1 MAAHAGSAGLGPD
14 NPAQPERGEPSI
26 TPRFTILLID
36 DDDLVLSMLTE
47 LLSAHGYQVL
57 PAPRGRDGLALARA
71 EHPDLILVDYH
82 MPEMDGL
89 AVVEGLKGD
98 EATRNIP
105 VVAFTSGTSADA
117 NRLVKAGCVGFIPKP
132 FEPGTLPELVADF
145 LRATV
150 ARDRRVTLRGSHP
163 RP

>member
-1 MAAHAGSAGLGPD
+1 VAAHAGRAGLGPD
-14 NPAQPERGEPSI
+14 NPAQPERGEPPIAS
-26 TPRFTILLID
+26 RFTILVID
-36 DDDLVLSMLTE
+36 DDDLVLSMVTE
-47 LLSAHGYQVL
+47 LLSVHGHQVL
-57 PAPRGRDGLALARA
+57 PAPTGRDGLALARA

-98 EATRNIP
+98 TATRSIP

-117 NRLVKAGCVGFIPKP
+117 NRLVKAGCIGFIPKP
-132 FEPGTLPELVADF
+132 FESGTLPELVDDF

-150 ARDRRVTLRGSHP
+150 ARDRRVTPPGSHL

>member
-1 MAAHAGSAGLGPD
+1 MAAHTGRAGLGPD
-14 NPAQPERGEPSI
+14 NPAQPERGEPPIAS
-26 TPRFTILLID
+26 RFTILVID
-36 DDDLVLSMLTE
+36 DDDLVLSMVTE
-47 LLSAHGYQVL
+47 LLSVHGHQVL
-57 PAPRGRDGLALARA
+57 PAPTGRDGLALARA

-98 EATRNIP
+98 TATRSIP

-117 NRLVKAGCVGFIPKP
+117 NRLVKAGCIGFIPKP
-132 FEPGTLPELVADF
+132 FESGTLPELVDDF

-150 ARDRRVTLRGSHP
+150 ARDRRVTPPGSHL

>member
-1 MAAHAGSAGLGPD
+1 MVA
-14 NPAQPERGEPSI
+14 
-26 TPRFTILLID
+26 
-36 DDDLVLSMLTE
+36 E
-47 LLSAHGYQVL
+47 LLSAHGHQVL
-57 PAPRGRDGLALARA
+57 PAPRARDGLALARA

-89 AVVEGLKGD
+89 AVVERLKGD
-98 EATRNIP
+98 TATRNIP

-117 NRLVKAGCVGFIPKP
+117 NRLVKAGCIGFIPKP

-145 LRATV
+145 LRVTV
-150 ARDRRVTLRGSHP
+150 ARDRRVTPRGSHP

>member
-1 MAAHAGSAGLGPD
+1 VAAHAGRAGLGPD
-14 NPAQPERGEPSI
+14 NPAQPERGEPPIAS
-26 TPRFTILLID
+26 RFTILVID
-36 DDDLVLSMLTE
+36 DDDLVLSMVTE
-47 LLSAHGYQVL
+47 LLSVHGHQVL
-57 PAPRGRDGLALARA
+57 PAPTGRDGLALARA

-98 EATRNIP
+98 TATRSIP

-117 NRLVKAGCVGFIPKP
+117 NRLVKAGCIGFIPKP
-132 FEPGTLPELVADF
+132 FESGTLPELVDDF
-145 LRATV
+145 LRASV
-150 ARDRRVTLRGSHP
+150 ARDRRVTPPGSHL

>member
-1 MAAHAGSAGLGPD
+1 MAAHAGRAGLGPD

-26 TPRFTILLID
+26 APRFTILVID
-36 DDDLVLSMLTE
+36 DDDLVLDTLTE
-47 LLSAHGYQVL
+47 LLSAHGHRVL
-57 PAPRGRDGLALARA
+57 PAPTGRDGLALARA

-89 AVVEGLKGD
+89 AVVKGLKGD
-98 EATRNIP
+98 TATRHIP

-117 NRLVKAGCVGFIPKP
+117 NRLVKAGCIGFIPKP
-132 FEPGTLPELVADF
+132 FEPGTLPELVDDF

-150 ARDRRVTLRGSHP
+150 ARDRPVTPRGSHP
-163 RP
+163 GP

>member
-1 MAAHAGSAGLGPD
+1 M
-14 NPAQPERGEPSI
+14 
-26 TPRFTILLID
+26 
-36 DDDLVLSMLTE
+36 VTE
-47 LLSAHGYQVL
+47 LLSVHGHQVL
-57 PAPRGRDGLALARA
+57 PAPTGRDGLALARA

-98 EATRNIP
+98 TATRSIP

-132 FEPGTLPELVADF
+132 FESGTLPELVDDF
-145 LRATV
+145 LKVTV
-150 ARDRRVTLRGSHP
+150 ARNRRVTPRGSHP

>member
-1 MAAHAGSAGLGPD
+1 MP
-14 NPAQPERGEPSI
+14 
-26 TPRFTILLID
+26 FTILVID
-36 DDDLVLSMLTE
+36 DELEILETVSALLAMDGHRVLSA
-47 LLSAHGYQVL
+47 SGGA
-57 PAPRGRDGLALARA
+57 DGLTQACA

-98 EATRNIP
+98 AATRSIP

-117 NRLVKAGCVGFIPKP
+117 NRLVKAGCIGFIPKP

-145 LRATV
+145 LKVTV
-150 ARDRRVTLRGSHP
+150 ARDRRVTPRGSHP
-163 RP
+163 QP